1 MKSNL
6 LFATLKRALAYEPYV
21 YEGNPNNPPPEQ
33 CGGSCCLTIVEFR
46 SANLPELQLRPPPL
60 LKTLPAGRYTL
71 VTSKNICIPCD
82 MAGKNEILSEIQVN
96 PSGPGSVQTYHQVS
110 QNHIFAVR
118 RVVFS
123 KALDCGKR
131 SPQET
136 VPVEWSGP
144 AGNQNFRCFPGPVPM
159 NSPFNQ
165 SGTAKQM
172 YAYIDGP
179 VPGIPGSRPINMTP
193 SDLTIVRQEIIR
205 LFNTTAVQSEAIGE
219 AEDTAQSYD
228 YMTMFLMVGGWITGG
243 AILAPLAAGS
253 AAAAGAYG
261 CYTAINAAAGLVVV
275 EEAAEGIAE
284 LISPTDNSLPKPNKL

>member
-21 YEGNPNNPPPEQ
+21 YEGNPNNPPTEQ
-33 CGGSCCLTIVEFR
+33 CGGSCCLTIVELR
-46 SANLPELQLRPPPL
+46 SANLPEMQLRPPPL
-60 LKTLPAGRYTL
+60 IKTLPAGRYTL
-71 VTSKNICIPCD
+71 VTSKNICIPCN
-82 MAGKNEILSEIQVN
+82 MEGKNEILSEIQVS
-96 PSGPGSVQTYHQVS
+96 PYGKGSVQTWHQVS
-110 QNHIFAVR
+110 QNHSFAVR

-159 NSPFNQ
+159 NNPFDQ
-165 SGTAKQM
+165 SETAKQI
-172 YAYIDGP
+172 YTYIEGP
-179 VPGIPGSRPINMTP
+179 VPGLSGERPINMTP

-219 AEDTAQSYD
+219 TEDTAQSYD
-228 YMTMFLMVGGWITGG
+228 YMTMFLMAGGWIAGG
-243 AILAPLAAGS
+243 AALAVAAPTS
-253 AAAAGAYG
+253 AAAAGLYS
-261 CYTAINAAAGLVVV
+261 CYQAVSAGTGFVVV
-275 EEAAEGIAE
+275 EEEAQNLTDL
-284 LISPTDNSLPKPNKL
+284 LIPDVQQRQKRNK